1 MTNDIKVLNGLTAI
15 SPTITIWSGKR
26 KMLATDYGVNTDEL
40 PPSEIMDLGTKKLC
54 PPEKMRVFLTLK
66 ARCIALL
73 DRHGIRFIASS
84 WLVPKE
90 MVKDITADLEGLKQ
104 EFLTEKTAFLASYDA
119 TVQDWIAR
127 HPQWAEMLARA
138 VPSADYVSSKL
149 SFDWKTF
156 RFSMARDSNIAD
168 DVTHLAD
175 SVFTN
180 IARQAAEAYRNIFA
194 DKEQSTRRA
203 LGPLKAMES
212 KLAGLAFL
220 EPRVGHAA
228 GLIHTALEELPSK
241 GVIQGQ
247 ELSKLLGLVCLL
259 KSPEA
264 LEELTGR
271 MAEGQNVK
279 TLLGRLHA
287 PEPVTM
293 PISGASARIESQG
306 LW

>member
-1 MTNDIKVLNGLTAI
+1 
-15 SPTITIWSGKR
+15 
-26 KMLATDYGVNTDEL
+26 
-40 PPSEIMDLGTKKLC
+40 
-54 PPEKMRVFLTLK
+54 
-66 ARCIALL
+66 
-73 DRHGIRFIASS
+73 
-84 WLVPKE
+84 
-90 MVKDITADLEGLKQ
+90 
-104 EFLTEKTAFLASYDA
+104 
-119 TVQDWIAR
+119 
-127 HPQWAEMLARA
+127 MLARA

-194 DKEQSTRRA
+194 DKEQITRRA
-203 LGPLKAMES
+203 LGSLKAMES